1 MHILVVSQYFYPE
14 PFRINDMCKEWV
26 KRGYEVTVVTGIPN
40 YPEGRFYKGYGWL
53 KKRKETVDGISI
65 IRLPLIAR
73 GSSKIGLMLNYASF
87 MISGRIFARFTK
99 IKADK
104 VFIFEVSPMTQ
115 AFAGTVYAK
124 KRHVPCTIYVQD
136 LWPEN
141 LEAVARI
148 KNKHI
153 LNAVDRMV
161 DRVYKD
167 CDHILATSPSFKTHL
182 EKRKSVYDTEGKSK
196 VHYWPQYAE
205 DFYKPLKDAERP
217 SDFPRDEN
225 LKIAFTGNVGY
236 AQGLQILPK
245 VAKILKDKKLKVDFV
260 IIGDGR
266 YMPEFKAETEK
277 LQVGEYFY
285 FLGRKAATEIPKYLA
300 YSDAGFIS
308 FAEDEIFNM
317 TIPAKL
323 QSYMACGKMILAS
336 SGGETKRVIED
347 AKCGV
352 ATSQGDADA
361 LAMAI
366 SDLLNKDSSEIKQY
380 GDRAY
385 EYASKAYSKSA
396 LMDSFEEIVS
406 EAT

>member
-26 KRGYEVTVVTGIPN
+26 KRGHEVTVVTGIPN
-40 YPEGRFYKGYGWL
+40 YPEGRFYKGYGWF
-53 KKRKETVDGISI
+53 KKRKEVVDGIKI
-65 IRLPLIAR
+65 VRLPLIAR

-99 IKADK
+99 IKADR

-124 KRHVPCTIYVQD
+124 RKHIPCSIYVQD

-141 LEAVARI
+141 LEAVAHI

-161 DRVYKD
+161 DRIYRN

-205 DFYKPLKDAERP
+205 DFYMPLKDAERP
-217 SDFPRDEN
+217 SDFPNDN
-225 LKIAFTGNVGY
+225 LFKITFTGNVGY
-236 AQGLQILPK
+236 AQGLDILPK
-245 VAKILKDKKLKVDFV
+245 VAKRLKENDIKVDFV

-266 YMPEFKAETEK
+266 YMPEFKSEIEK
-277 LQVGEYFY
+277 LKVSEYF
-285 FLGRKAATEIPKYLA
+285 FLLGRKPATDIPKYLA
-300 YSDAGFIS
+300 FSNAGFIS
-308 FAEDEIFNM
+308 FADNELFNM

-323 QSYMACGKMILAS
+323 QSYMACGKMILAAA
-336 SGGETKRVIED
+336 GGETRRIIEEAD
-347 AKCGV
+347 CGV
-352 ATSQGDADA
+352 CVDSGDEEAFSIKIKECVSGAYNVEA
-361 LAMAI
+361 LGANA
-366 SDLLNKDSSEIKQY
+366 SAFAKKHFDKDLLLDE
-380 GDRAY
+380 
-385 EYASKAYSKSA
+385 
-396 LMDSFEEIVS
+396 FEKINNQ
-406 EAT
+406 